1 MNEDPKDQGEKRP
14 ENAAPVDSAKEEK
27 PDPNVVVPAY
37 QYLTEGYDPDSLK
50 KRKD

>member
-1 MNEDPKDQGEKRP
+1 MNEEPKDQVGKPP
-14 ENAAPVDSAKEEK
+14 ETAVPVAPAKEEK